1 MTGRGALLDPL
12 KRVGTGIVFVS
23 LHTGNWEFAI
33 TPTVVRGIKAA
44 GVYQR
49 MKNPKVDDYV
59 VFARRDR
66 YPRDLFAKSATTGR
80 ILLRVV
86 RQGGSVAML
95 ADLRDRRGIF
105 VPFFEQLAPTST
117 FPALLCRSSDA
128 TLVAA
133 RTVRTAGVGFRIEVQ
148 EVAVP
153 RTVDRD
159 AEAATRQ
166 VHALFEQWIGE
177 HPELWT
183 WSHPRR
189 G

>member
-1 MTGRGALLDPL
+1 
-12 KRVGTGIVFVS
+12 
-23 LHTGNWEFAI
+23 
-33 TPTVVRGIKAA
+33 
-44 GVYQR
+44 

-59 VFARRDR
+59 ALARRDR
-66 YPRDLFAKSATTGR
+66 YPPGLFAKSATTGR
-80 ILLRVV
+80 KLLHVV
-86 RQGGSVAML
+86 PEAGSVAML

-117 FPALLCRSSDA
+117 FAALLCRSSDA

-133 RTVRTAGVGFRIEVQ
+133 RTVRTAGVRFRIEVQ
-148 EVAVP
+148 ELAVP

-159 AEAATRQ
+159 AHVEAATRH